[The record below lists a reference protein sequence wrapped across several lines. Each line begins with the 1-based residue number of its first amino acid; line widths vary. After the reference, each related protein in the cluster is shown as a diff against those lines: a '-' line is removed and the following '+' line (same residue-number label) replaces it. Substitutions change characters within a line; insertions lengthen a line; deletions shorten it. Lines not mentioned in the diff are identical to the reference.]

1 MASPTQWT
9 WVWVL
14 SRSWWWRAAVHG
26 VAKSQIRLSNWTEL
40 NWCVCFHHTNLIQ
53 RLLFTTF
60 NLKFPFPQLIK
71 WHFPPLETGFHRLI
85 FLPKPLNLKHSMTSQ
100 CVIFKCYALAFNTP
114 QDQIPYSSEA
124 LPLTTTFIQETIQ
137 HFSLVIIFPISVWL
151 SSLFSELTK
160 FWEPSPFTIGF
171 KAFFP
176 PQTQSQL
183 EAAFPSLHPND
194 NLPCLCQDTN
204 CTLALMTAH
213 STVVF

>member
-137 HFSLVIIFPISVWL
+137 HFSLVIIFRISVWL
-151 SSLFSELTK
+151 SSLFSELTT
-160 FWEPSPFTIGF
+160 FPIYYWIQSILSTSDAVTARSSISFSAPQWQFTM
-171 KAFFP
+171 P
-176 PQTQSQL
+176 LSR
-183 EAAFPSLHPND
+183 H
-194 NLPCLCQDTN
+194 
-204 CTLALMTAH
+204 
-213 STVVF
+213 